1 MRRLAASS
9 ALALAL
15 AGCQSMQGMPDA
27 GHLPPPTA
35 VADPCLAASLDAAQ
49 LAAFGAYLR
58 RELAR
63 RNADLV
69 AFDKAVPRNCP
80 LGELQFY
87 LAVAAQLD

>member
-1 MRRLAASS
+1 MRDLAVGS

-15 AGCQSMQGMPDA
+15 AGCQHVVPEA
-27 GHLPPPTA
+27 GRLAPPTA

-49 LAAFGAYLR
+49 LAAFGAFLR

-63 RNADLV
+63 RQADLA
-69 AFDKAVPRNCP
+69 AFDKAVPRDCP